1 MKKRR
6 FGIQNHQT
14 HFIFHFLTFK
24 LFILN
29 ERKLKEKIKLDKW
42 YPKIFGF
49 YFFKDLEKFENSIT
63 NKNFFRETKLN
74 DWTEYVY
81 IRRKYNCSCIIEFK
95 NNPKYKCPCGKSNEI
110 IKIRCDNCP
119 YYNKT

>member
-6 FGIQNHQT
+6 FGIQNHET

-49 YFFKDLEKFENSIT
+49 YIFRDLEKFKNSVISE
-63 NKNFFRETKLN
+63 KHSIQSLK
-74 DWTEYVY
+74 DWINYIY
-81 IRRKYNCSCIIEFK
+81 IRKKYDCWCKDEFKKNPRYKCSC
-95 NNPKYKCPCGKSNEI
+95 GKPNEI
-110 IKIRCDNCP
+110 IKVECDNCLFH
-119 YYNKT
+119 NRT